1 MDRLTSQRLSIPLS
15 GTVARRRIDLKM
27 FRHCFVFL
35 ICIALRMGWFTYML
49 CIKGLPYIVR
59 CQHVMILVCG
69 NMLGIEK
76 KMHVRACVGL
86 NS

>member
-27 FRHCFVFL
+27 FKHCFVFL
-35 ICIALRMGWFTYML
+35 ICIAPKMGRFTYML
-49 CIKGLPYIVR
+49 CIKGPPYIVR
-59 CQHVMILVCG
+59 CQHVMIRVCG
-69 NMLGIEK
+69 NMLCCE